1 MRNEKNLSE
10 SLDHINHK
18 DYGAYQSLIGSYQF
32 QDFKLNI
39 KQIPKDPYA
48 PPHTGIYRVQIDME
62 KVVGEEIPQQ
72 GKVAEVALRDFFA
85 RRFYRVS
92 EQIAAPRR
100 GTGNSGVITLN
111 KPGQAILERSS
122 VVISGQMLEVR
133 CFIGLPAKGRSI
145 DAETAKKMLFDE
157 FPTIVNTA
165 LFKENYKKEE
175 LIAYIHGAED
185 SEFLRDWLVK
195 EDLVAFIAN
204 GSILARKSGNSD
216 LPMEKEKAIRF
227 QSPDMM
233 RKKVFL
239 PHRGEIEGMG
249 IGKGIT
255 LITGGGYHGKST
267 LLNAIQ
273 QGVYNHIPGDGREL
287 AVTIEEAVKIRAYDG
302 RKVEKTDI
310 SPFIDHLPMGIPSNS
325 FSSENASGST
335 SQAASIIE
343 AIEAGSK
350 VLIMDE
356 DTCATNFLIR
366 DHKMQQLVAQADEP
380 ITTYIDRAK
389 QLFEQNGI
397 STILVLG
404 GIGDYFDIAD
414 VIIQMKE
421 FQAYDVTEKGKEIAA
436 RAGENRLREG
446 GEVFFAVAERIPV
459 RESLISFN
467 AYGKHRIYATDI
479 HFLHFG
485 EEVIDLNDLEQL
497 VELSQ
502 TKAIGEAIAFAKI
515 FMDDKTTLR
524 EIIDR
529 IEKEIDEKGLDVLS
543 KKISGHYARFR
554 KYELAMAI
562 NRMRGMKIV

>member
-1 MRNEKNLSE
+1 MNTSDIFGAKLAAI
-10 SLDHINHK
+10 DHK
-18 DYGAYQSLIGSYQF
+18 DYGAYQSLIGSYQYQGF
-32 QDFKLNI
+32 NLKID
-39 KQIPKDPYA
+39 QIPKDPYA
-48 PPHTGIYRVQIDME
+48 PPHTGIYRVQIGIE
-62 KVVGEEIPQQ
+62 KVIEDDIPMQ

-85 RRFYRVS
+85 RRFYQVS

-111 KPGQAILERSS
+111 KPGQSILERSS

-133 CFIGLPAKGRSI
+133 CFIGLPAKGRLI
-145 DAETAKKMLFDE
+145 DAETAKKMLLDE
-157 FPTIVNTA
+157 FPKILNTA
-165 LFKENYKKEE
+165 LCKENYKKDD
-175 LIAYIHGAED
+175 LITHIHGAED
-185 SEFLRDWLVK
+185 SEFLRNWLLK
-195 EDLVAFIAN
+195 EDLVAFVAN
-204 GSILARKSGNSD
+204 DSVLARKSGNSD
-216 LPMEKEKAIRF
+216 IPMEKEKAIPF
-227 QSPDMM
+227 QSPETMQKNVM
-233 RKKVFL
+233 L
-239 PHRGEIEGMG
+239 PHLGEIDGMA

-287 AVTIEEAVKIRAYDG
+287 VVTIAEAVKIRAYDG

-310 SPFIDHLPMGIPSNS
+310 SPFIDNLPLGIPSKS

-350 VLIMDE
+350 ALIMDE

-366 DHKMQQLVAQADEP
+366 DHKMQQLVGKEDEP
-380 ITTYIDRAK
+380 ITTYVDRAK
-389 QLFEQNGI
+389 QLFEQNEI

-414 VIIQMKE
+414 VIIQMKG
-421 FQAYDVTEKGKEIAA
+421 FQAYDVTEKGKKIAA
-436 RAGENRLREG
+436 QAGEKRLHEG
-446 GEVFFAVAERIPV
+446 GEVFFAGAERIPV

-497 VELSQ
+497 GELSQ
-502 TKAIGEAIAFAKI
+502 TKAIGEAMAFAKL
-515 FMDDKTTLR
+515 FMDDKTSLR

-529 IEKEIDEKGLDVLS
+529 VEKEIDEKGLDVLS

-554 KYELAMAI
+554 KFELAMTI